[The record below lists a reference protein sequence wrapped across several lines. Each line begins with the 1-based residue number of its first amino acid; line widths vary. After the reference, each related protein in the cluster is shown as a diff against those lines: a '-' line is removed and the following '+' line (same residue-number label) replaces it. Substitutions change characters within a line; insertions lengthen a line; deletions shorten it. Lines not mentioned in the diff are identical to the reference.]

1 VNRQAGIHT
10 DLVLKGEKPG
20 DVPVMRSKQAHSA
33 TTASK
38 DHRRTGS
45 ALAAPPKMTI

>member
-20 DVPVMRSKQAHSA
+20 DVLVMRSKQAHSTT

-38 DHRRTGS
+38 ASSHGIGLGGAT
-45 ALAAPPKMTI
+45 